1 LLVATTVHAEE
12 KREAD
17 AHEHG
22 HGTFNMAIEGE
33 TVVIELETPSFDIL
47 GFEYAA
53 SSDAEKAA
61 VDKAQEALSSPAA
74 LFGLPK
80 DAGCSVTEAEIE
92 FGADEEH
99 HDDEHHGDKH
109 HDDEHHDDEH
119 HDDAHDDDEHHDDAH
134 DDDHHEDE
142 AHHDDHHEDEAH
154 HDDHDKHDDHAEHH
168 DEDAS
173 EHSEVHAHYVLT
185 CDSTES
191 INAVNMRGYFET
203 FPNAEELDA
212 AILSDTGQASGE
224 LEPDNPELAL

>member
-1 LLVATTVHAEE
+1 MQYAIIIGAFGLLVATTVHAEE

-99 HDDEHHGDKH
+99 HDDEHHEGGH

-119 HDDAHDDDEHHDDAH
+119 HDDAHD
-134 DDDHHEDE
+134 
-142 AHHDDHHEDEAH
+142 DDHHEDEAH

-203 FPNAEELDA
+203 FPNAEELDT
-212 AILSDTGQASGE
+212 AILNDTGQASGE